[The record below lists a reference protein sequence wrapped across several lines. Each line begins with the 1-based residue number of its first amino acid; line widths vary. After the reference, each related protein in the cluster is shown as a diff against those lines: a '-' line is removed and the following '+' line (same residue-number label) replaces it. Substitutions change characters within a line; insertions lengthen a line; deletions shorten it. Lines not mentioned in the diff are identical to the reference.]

1 MKVSEIVQMLGGS
14 IISRNSD
21 PSDRAVQYAFA
32 SDLMSDVLT
41 LTVDDVL
48 LITGL
53 ASVQTVRT
61 AIIAD
66 ISCVLLVRN
75 KQITEDM
82 RTLAEDN
89 DIVLLQTD
97 VSMFRA
103 SGLLYSAGLH
113 AVY

>member
-1 MKVSEIVQMLGGS
+1 VKVSEIVKTTGGS
-14 IISRNSD
+14 IVSRNSD
-21 PSDRAVQYAFA
+21 TTARTVQYAFA

-41 LTVDDVL
+41 LTVDGVL

-53 ASVQTVRT
+53 ASLQTVRT

-66 ISCVLLVRN
+66 ISCILLVRN
-75 KQITEDM
+75 KQITDDM
-82 RTLAEDN
+82 LTLAEDN
-89 DIVLLQTD
+89 DIVLLRTD

-103 SGLLYSAGLH
+103 SGLLYAAGLR

>member
-1 MKVSEIVQMLGGS
+1 MKVSEIVKTTGGS
-14 IISRNSD
+14 IVSRNSD
-21 PSDRAVQYAFA
+21 TTARTVQYAFA

-41 LTVDDVL
+41 LTVDGVL

-53 ASVQTVRT
+53 ASLQTVRT

-66 ISCVLLVRN
+66 ISCILLVRN
-75 KQITEDM
+75 KQITDDM
-82 RTLAEDN
+82 LTLAEDN
-89 DIVLLQTD
+89 DIVLLRTD

-103 SGLLYSAGLH
+103 SGLLYAAGLR